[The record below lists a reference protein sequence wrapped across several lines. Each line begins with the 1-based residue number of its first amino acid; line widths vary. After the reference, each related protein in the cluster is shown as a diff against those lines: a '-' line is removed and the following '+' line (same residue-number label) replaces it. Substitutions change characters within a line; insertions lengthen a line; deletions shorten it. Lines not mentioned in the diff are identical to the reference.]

1 MPETLAIIK
10 GYVYNIYKFILFC
23 IGVLY
28 SIVHGDDQMDNGMK
42 LKDLAKALDFKVVYE
57 STDFNEVIL
66 ASTDI
71 SRPAFPLTGFYEGFD
86 HTRIQLLGGMEF
98 AYLRRYSDEEIA
110 RKFDDFFTHGVPAV
124 LWCHDVEPLQGCL
137 EMAKKHDVSVLT
149 TSLPTSDA
157 VSMCIRTLR
166 KAAAQKITRH
176 GVLVEVYGMGL
187 LLMGESGVG
196 KSETAIELI
205 KRGHRLIAD
214 DAVEITAVDMNVL
227 EGAAPELIRY
237 YVELRGIGVIDTR
250 QIFGMGA
257 VKPSQQIDLIV
268 KLEPWTEGI
277 EFDRIGLTE
286 HSTTILGVQ
295 VPTLSIPVKTG
306 RNLAIIIEV
315 AAMNHRQKMM
325 GYNAAVEFTKQLN
338 QAFERK

>member
-1 MPETLAIIK
+1 
-10 GYVYNIYKFILFC
+10 
-23 IGVLY
+23 
-28 SIVHGDDQMDNGMK
+28 MDNGMK
-42 LKDLAKALDFKVVYE
+42 LKDLVKELGFKIVYKSADYDEVV
-57 STDFNEVIL
+57 L
-66 ASTDI
+66 GSTDI

-98 AYLRRYSDEEIA
+98 AYLRRYKDKEIEK
-110 RKFDDFFTHGVPAV
+110 KFDSLFSHGIPAI
-124 LWCHDVEPLQGCL
+124 LWCHDVEPMPACL
-137 EMAKKHDVSVLT
+137 EMAKKYDVTVLS
-149 TSLPTSDA
+149 TSTPTSDC
-157 VSMCIRTLR
+157 VSNCIRTLR

-196 KSETAIELI
+196 KSETAIELM

-214 DAVEITAVDMNVL
+214 DAVEITAVDLNVL

-257 VKPSQQIDLIV
+257 VKPSQRIDLIV
-268 KLEPWTEGI
+268 NLEPWTEGI

-286 HSTTILGVQ
+286 KSTTILGIE

-338 QAFERK
+338 RAFERK